1 MTATLSG
8 RAMAFLLRTVLL
20 AGMLAVIAG
29 ILGMHIITGSHSM
42 HNSPAAPAADMM
54 QVMQPPATGHTAH
67 AAGAVSAADSPPA
80 PGTTSMPG
88 PSCAHPGG
96 CAAMSAMD
104 ASCIPSS
111 GNTSLA
117 APLPGS
123 TPFAAHNDADA
134 PTPAAT
140 YSYLPESP
148 SPGQLCI
155 SRT

>member
-8 RAMAFLLRTVLL
+8 RAMAFLRRASLL
-20 AGMLAVIAG
+20 AGMLAIIAG
-29 ILGMHIITGSHSM
+29 ILGMHIMTGTHST
-42 HNSPAAPAADMM
+42 PASATGPGMDMA

-67 AAGAVSAADSPPA
+67 ATGAASATDSSPA
-80 PGTTSMPG
+80 PGTTSTPG
-88 PSCAHPGG
+88 HSCADPGG
-96 CAAMSAMD
+96 CAVMSAMD
-104 ASCIPSS
+104 ASCIPSP

-123 TPFAAHNDADA
+123 TPFAAYDDADA